1 MRQITKEDYLDAY
14 CGNTSRLEEIIKK
27 GNIDQLTHGRSLLW
41 CAVNSFCKTKG
52 SYTFT
57 IALLE
62 AGANPLQPCP
72 GRKNATPLFVAL
84 HMQSLALVRL
94 LLWFSPSLEEIK
106 TPKRDNGE
114 TWTAISYIKTSEAL
128 EHDKGLYRDY
138 AKWVFKTAEDA
149 KHMRNLL
156 NNAQKSIAEKKYNQ
170 AALCYQKAAEIYAE
184 HEALEDKLIYRPDGF
199 SSDPEEKAK
208 PEEYRPILKAY
219 YQSKKQYRFEQ
230 RDQCLAYLEKNKP
243 TMSIEEKKGEEK
255 ENETAP
261 LLLSRSDSP
270 THPGLFQRRAAVP
283 TDSFT
288 AAQHKPTQKKR
299 Y

>member
-1 MRQITKEDYLDAY
+1 MRQIDREDFTDAY
-14 CGNTSRLEEIIKK
+14 RGDTSRLEEIINK
-27 GNIDQLTHGRSLLW
+27 GNIDQLSGGRSLLW
-41 CAVNSFCKTKG
+41 CAVNSSLKTKG
-52 SYTFT
+52 SYTFA

-72 GRKNATPLFVAL
+72 GRKNETPFFVVL
-84 HMQSLALVRL
+84 EMHSLALARL
-94 LLWFSPSLEEIK
+94 LLWFSPKLEEIK

-114 TWTAISYIKTSEAL
+114 IWTAINYIKISEAL

-138 AKWVFKTAEDA
+138 AKWIFKTAEDA
-149 KHMRNLL
+149 KHMRSLI
-156 NNAQKSIAEKKYNQ
+156 NNAQKYIAEKKYNQ

-184 HEALEDKLIYRPDGF
+184 HEVLEDKLIYRPDGF
-199 SSDPEEKAK
+199 CSDPKRAGQ

-219 YQSKKQYRFEQ
+219 YQSKKQYCFEQ

-243 TMSIEEKKGEEK
+243 TISTEEKKGEKE

-283 TDSFT
+283 DLNFT
-288 AAQHKPTQKKR
+288 AKPATTLKA
-299 Y
+299 